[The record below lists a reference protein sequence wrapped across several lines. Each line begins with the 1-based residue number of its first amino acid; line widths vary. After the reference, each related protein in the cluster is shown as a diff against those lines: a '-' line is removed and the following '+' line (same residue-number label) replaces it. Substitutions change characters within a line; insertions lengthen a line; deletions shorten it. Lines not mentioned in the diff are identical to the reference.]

1 MNKKLRSLFK
11 HNISVT
17 RVALRGEVPR
27 RCEGV
32 DTKCY
37 NKVTMVVVMNL
48 WVTILVKM
56 MIIMMKYMIR
66 MKKMLVTV
74 YNK

>member
-1 MNKKLRSLFK
+1 MFK

-27 RCEGV
+27 RCERV

-37 NKVTMVVVMNL
+37 NKVTMVIVMIL
-48 WVTILVKM
+48 CVTILVKM
-56 MIIMMKYMIR
+56 MITMMKQMIR
-66 MKKMLVTV
+66 MKKMLITNGV
-74 YNK
+74 